1 MRRLTVALGA
11 VAAAAAMA
19 AAAMAEKT
27 VQEPSGQVFVTTV
40 PEKAIVYCDGVP
52 HDVSPLTITD
62 LRPGE
67 HLISAAKQ
75 GHTDAQRTVVV
86 RASEKVAVELTLEP
100 VLGLVIVHSE
110 PAGADVEVDGAF
122 RGKTP
127 LLMADL
133 PVGRHRMRISKPGH
147 TGKEVEHTVRD
158 RIPARISVSLTSDAA
173 SLSVESSPTGARVT
187 VDGLSKGNAP
197 CTTEMQPGEHTVE
210 IAMDGYQP
218 VRQTVRLV
226 ANRSE
231 TVRVDLKELT
241 SEIQVVSTPP
251 KAKVYVDDQLKGET
265 PLTLPELAPGTYRVR
280 VQIPGYEPMRRDV
293 TLGRGQKVTE
303 EFGLLSTAGTLEVS
317 TVPAGVRVAI
327 DGREA
332 GTTVARTND
341 AETASELLRIE
352 MLQAGKHQV
361 ELARHGYAPRSFSV
375 TIEAGKTA
383 TVQGLRMERRFTP
396 DYEVRTVSEVYRG
409 VLVEKDVRGSIKLEI
424 KPGVIMKFD
433 VTDIRYS
440 APIRQ

>member
-1 MRRLTVALGA
+1 MRLLAVALGA
-11 VAAAAAMA
+11 TAAALLA
-19 AAAMAEKT
+19 AATVAEEPA
-27 VQEPSGQVFVTTV
+27 QEPSGHIFVTTV
-40 PEKAIVYCDGVP
+40 PEKAIVYCDGAP
-52 HDVSPLTITD
+52 HDVSPLTISD
-62 LRPGE
+62 LRQGE

-75 GHTDAQRTVVV
+75 GYVDACKTVVV
-86 RASEKVAVELTLEP
+86 RPGEKVAVELSLEP

-110 PAGADVEVDGAF
+110 PQGADVEVDGAF
-122 RGKTP
+122 RGRTP
-127 LLMADL
+127 LLMTDL

-158 RIPARISVSLTSDAA
+158 RTPARIGVSLTSDA
-173 SLSVESSPTGARVT
+173 STLTVESSPTGTRVI

-197 CTTEMQPGEHTVE
+197 CTIEMQPGEHTVE
-210 IAMDGYQP
+210 LAMDGYKT

-231 TVRVDLKELT
+231 TVKAELRELT
-241 SEIQVVSTPP
+241 SEIQVESTPP

-265 PLTLPELAPGTYRVR
+265 PLTLQEMAPGTYRVR
-280 VQIPGYEPMRRDV
+280 VQLPGYEPMRRDV

-303 EFGLLSTAGTLEVS
+303 EFGLLSTSGTLDLS
-317 TVPAGVRVAI
+317 TIPAGVKVTI

-341 AETASELLRIE
+341 VETASDLLRID
-352 MLQAGKHQV
+352 MLPAGRHQV

-375 TIEAGKTA
+375 NIEAGKTA
-383 TVQGLRMERRFTP
+383 TAQGLRLERRFTP

-409 VLVEKDVRGSIKLEI
+409 VLVDKDVRGSIKLEI

-433 VTDIRYS
+433 VNDIRYS